1 MPVSVEQKAASFR
14 EGLGEAGRHGG
25 EPDSDRQARASLEAF
40 KLGLGLGALTGPR
53 ALGALEAGIR
63 VARAYGVVKGEDE
76 RRTLALSFGA
86 SSGYSEGGP
95 RGGREKEEEEER
107 FGAENEE
114 TRGSGAYPDLADY
127 FYLVKPRGDQAS
139 VGASASSW
147 QRVLACGQEAS
158 VDAPREEPAQQR
170 TTVPLTGLYVDEAFV
185 VDAIPLSPRSVLTE
199 DSEPTRG
206 GDPVVQERLIRR
218 AFVVAAEQKKA
229 RELALQEEEE
239 RLRRA
244 EERKGGGPGASG
256 NSLASR
262 YEATKSGAPVTPL
275 LPGVTGSGLDR
286 SRFRNPCSGCGEEY
300 PDHKGSERP
309 GRKAREAKEKEDRE
323 EAARARELL
332 LAVARV
338 EAERREALLRRA
350 AEVAARAS
358 PPSVLP
364 PQAVVPRTQGAAA
377 GYAREREAAAKA
389 GRPESR
395 IALHPTWG
403 HREKLYVIYGG
414 APPADFGVYRCSWR
428 QALQKWGQVVT
439 GKGFEEEAS
448 AREWARALPGW
459 ESLAQQGLRWL

>member
-127 FYLVKPRGDQAS
+127 FYLVEPQGEQGS
-139 VGASASSW
+139 VGSSTSSW

-244 EERKGGGPGASG
+244 EERQGGGSGASG
-256 NSLASR
+256 DSLASR
-262 YEATKSGAPVTPL
+262 YEATKTGAPVTPL
-275 LPGVTGSGLDR
+275 SSGATGSGLDR
-286 SRFRNPCSGCGEEY
+286 SRFRNPCSGCGAEY
-300 PDHKGSERP
+300 PATRVLSVRGGRRGRRRKRRTGRRQRGLGNCSWLSLGGRLKGVRHSFAERRRLRPELLPLPSSPRRRLYPGRRGQPQATLGSER
-309 GRKAREAKEKEDRE
+309 
-323 EAARARELL
+323 
-332 LAVARV
+332 
-338 EAERREALLRRA
+338 RRRRQGDLK
-350 AEVAARAS
+350 VG
-358 PPSVLP
+358 LP
-364 PQAVVPRTQGAAA
+364 C
-377 GYAREREAAAKA
+377 
-389 GRPESR
+389 
-395 IALHPTWG
+395 I
-403 HREKLYVIYGG
+403 
-414 APPADFGVYRCSWR
+414 
-428 QALQKWGQVVT
+428 
-439 GKGFEEEAS
+439 
-448 AREWARALPGW
+448 LPGDTGRN
-459 ESLAQQGLRWL
+459 ST